1 MDKEKLEKG
10 IDRIIRQYTINV
22 VTDEISDYTVLDAD
36 VITKM
41 SKELADRIEIDRE
54 MLKNSSELKS
64 FCKLFKISELTRM
77 QLIKRIAEACPIKIK
92 EDSDDE
98 KWEELT
104 VARF

>member
-1 MDKEKLEKG
+1 MDKGKLEKG

-54 MLKNSSELKS
+54 QLNFLPMIASMLKVFKDYTYQSITEVMFKDMINSIIRE
-64 FCKLFKISELTRM
+64 
-77 QLIKRIAEACPIKIK
+77 CPIKIK
-92 EDSDDE
+92 EDSDE
-98 KWEELT
+98 T
-104 VARF
+104 

>member
-54 MLKNSSELKS
+54 EVEEL
-64 FCKLFKISELTRM
+64 LNEEQETRHINGRKIGDNTAVATF
-77 QLIKRIAEACPIKIK
+77 IAEACPIKIN
-92 EDSDDE
+92 EADDE
-98 KWEELT
+98 KT
-104 VARF
+104 